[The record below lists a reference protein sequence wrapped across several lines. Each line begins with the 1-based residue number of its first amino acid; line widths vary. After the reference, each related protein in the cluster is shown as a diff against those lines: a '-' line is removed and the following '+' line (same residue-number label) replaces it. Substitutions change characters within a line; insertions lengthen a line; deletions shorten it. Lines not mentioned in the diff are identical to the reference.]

1 MSDTERRARYGQTW
15 RERSSLVWCLG
26 VFLAIVVCS
35 AGCGTSSKNSVS
47 AEGAPE
53 SYETTKHNLTVL
65 GEVALSEQLVTSG
78 GDTRAWLDEV
88 SKPSAND
95 AEIMRLSNAAKLEV
109 RRSQEALADAAR
121 SMRPGKTREITARQ
135 SAIYG
140 EIATLIST
148 ASNARAN
155 GDRQTLETELR
166 KIDVLQGEYE
176 ALNGEK
182 MQLPNVQRF
191 YESELS
197 GQNR

>member
-1 MSDTERRARYGQTW
+1 M
-15 RERSSLVWCLG
+15 
-26 VFLAIVVCS
+26 AIMVCS
-35 AGCGTSSKNSVS
+35 AGCGAASPENSVP

-65 GEVALSEQLVTSG
+65 GGVALSEQLVTSG

-95 AEIMRLSNAAKLEV
+95 AASTRLSNAAKLEV

-121 SMRPGKTREITARQ
+121 SMRPGQTRKITARQ

-140 EIATLIST
+140 EIAKLIST
-148 ASNARAN
+148 ASKFRAT
-155 GDRQTLETELR
+155 DDQQTLETELR
-166 KIDVLQGEYE
+166 KIDDLQREYE
-176 ALNGEK
+176 TLNDEK
-182 MQLPNVQRF
+182 MQLPNVKRF